1 LKDQYTILIGKL
13 DQFIRKYY
21 KNQLIR
27 GLIYFITLLVILFLS
42 VTILEY
48 FGHFNTTTRTTLF
61 WIFVVCVGFI
71 LTVYIILPL
80 SKLYKIGKIISHEQA
95 ARIIGKHF
103 EDVHDKLLNTLQLK
117 SITQQSLENMELV
130 QASIDQK
137 ISDIKPV
144 PFQAAVDF
152 SVNKKYL
159 KYLVLPLLI
168 LVAVLVSSPTTITDP
183 ATRLVKHST
192 YYEKPL
198 PFTIQVLNENFEVL
212 QNSDFELTV
221 KIEGE
226 EVPDK
231 VYLQVGNNRIKLQK
245 ESMVRFNYTFINVQ
259 KDQYFKIVADELESS
274 DYELKVLPK
283 PVILNFDID
292 VDYPA
297 YTRKKDEII
306 HNNGDLIL
314 PAGTKASWKFYTL
327 NTAAISI
334 QFGAESPLDLKKGP
348 QSFDI
353 DKTFFKSKNYV
364 VKTANNYVRNLDSL
378 AYTINVIPDLY
389 PVIAVDEY
397 QDSVLDQRFYFNGT
411 IKDDYGFKA
420 LTFNYLIAE
429 EKQNSTALSTDTIV
443 IHNRQNPQEF
453 LYYFDLASLNL
464 EPGSEIEYFFE
475 VWDNDGINGSKS
487 SRSQIMSYKIPTLEE
502 INKAKD
508 ESNEE
513 IKEEMEEAIRD
524 VKELQKDIDQINKKL
539 IDKKELNWEDKE
551 QIKQLLEKQKELEN
565 KLEALKQKNAE
576 KSIKEQQFKQ
586 VDEQIL
592 EKQKQLEELFEKL
605 MENEE
610 LKDLFKELQ
619 EMMDELEKDKVNEML
634 EEMKLS
640 NEDLEKMLD
649 RNLEIF
655 KQLEFEQK
663 LEETIEK
670 MNDLAEK
677 QEELSDQTSDK
688 KQDLAE
694 SKKEQENLN
703 KEFENLQKDLEQL
716 EEMNKEMETP
726 NEFDQMEE
734 QQEEIQEEMQNS
746 MNEMNQNQRKN
757 ASKSQ
762 KNASE
767 KMKKMAQSLFEMQ
780 QQMISES
787 MGEDIENLRDILENL
802 IQLSFDQENLIDRV
816 NEMNVNDPRYTGLI
830 QDQNKIKDELQMVS
844 DSLFALS
851 KRQIMIK
858 PFVTKEINSINQN
871 IEKSLDLLNSR
882 NTNQAAGRQ
891 QYVMTSINNLALM
904 LSETLNQMMQAMMM
918 QSQSSSSCKNPG
930 SGMSKPGQGKTT
942 MQSLRKMQEQLNDQI
957 EQMKSG
963 KQQKGPGSPDGK
975 MNQMGQS
982 MSEQLARSA
991 AQQEYIRNELNK
1003 MAEQLEKEG
1012 QFGSSKELKK
1022 ISSDM
1027 EKTETDLVNKMLSQE
1042 TLMRQKQILTR
1053 LLQSE
1058 KAEMEREKEEKRES
1072 IEGKNKY
1079 SRNPEDFSKYKRVQQ
1094 NEVELLRTVPPSLKP
1109 FYKNKVDQYFFN
1121 FEELLEQ

>member
-1 LKDQYTILIGKL
+1 MKDQYSILIDKL

-27 GLIYFITLLVILFLS
+27 GVIYFITLLVILFLT

-48 FGHFNTTTRTTLF
+48 FGHFNTTTRTILF
-61 WIFVVCVGFI
+61 WIFILGVGLI
-71 LTVYIILPL
+71 LTINVIRPL

-95 ARIIGKHF
+95 AKIIGKHF

-117 SITQQSLENMELV
+117 SISEQQVGNLDLI

-137 ISDIKPV
+137 IAEIKPV
-144 PFQAAVDF
+144 PFQSAVDF

-159 KYLVLPLLI
+159 KYLIIPVFVLL
-168 LVAVLVSSPTTITDP
+168 AVLVSSPTTITDP
-183 ATRLVKHST
+183 ATRLVKHTT
-192 YYEKPL
+192 YFEKPL
-198 PFTIQVLNENFEVL
+198 PFTIQVLNDNFEVL
-212 QNSDFELTV
+212 QNNDFELKV

-231 VYLQVGNNRIKLQK
+231 VYLQSGNNRIKFQK
-245 ESMVRFNYTFINVQ
+245 ESTVQFNYTFVNVQ
-259 KDQYFKIVADELESS
+259 KDQTFKIVADELESS

-283 PVILNFDID
+283 PVILNFDIN
-292 VDYPA
+292 VDYPS
-297 YTRKKDEII
+297 YTGKKDEII
-306 HNNGDLIL
+306 HNNGDLII
-314 PAGTKASWKFYTL
+314 PVGTKASWKFYAL
-327 NTAAISI
+327 NTDSISI
-334 QFGAESPLDLKKGP
+334 QFGADDPFELLKGP
-348 QSFDI
+348 QSFDF
-353 DKTFFKSKNYV
+353 DRTLYKSKSYV
-364 VKTANNYVRNLDSL
+364 VKTANAFVSNLDSL
-378 AYTINVIPDLY
+378 SYSINVIPDLY

-397 QDSVLDQRFYFNGT
+397 RDSLFEQRFYFNGT
-411 IKDDYGFKA
+411 IKDDYGFKR
-420 LTFNYLIAE
+420 LTFNYLKVDNQKISE
-429 EKQNSTALSTDTIV
+429 SPITDTIA
-443 IHNRQNPQEF
+443 IQETQNPQEF
-453 LYYFDLASLNL
+453 LYYFELADVGL
-464 EPGSEIEYFFE
+464 EAGSELEYYFE

-508 ESNEE
+508 ESNQE

-539 IDKKELNWEDKE
+539 IDRKELNWEDKE

-565 KLEALKQKNAE
+565 KLEELKQKNAE

-663 LEETIEK
+663 LEETIER

-677 QEELSDQTSDK
+677 QENLSEQTRDK
-688 KQDLAE
+688 KQDLEE
-694 SKKEQENLN
+694 SKKQQENLN
-703 KEFENLQKDLEQL
+703 EEFESLQEDLEQL
-716 EEMNKEMETP
+716 DEMNKEMESP
-726 NEFDQMEE
+726 NEFNQMEE
-734 QQEEIQEEMQNS
+734 QQEGIEEEMQNS
-746 MNEMNQNQRKN
+746 MNEMNQGQRKN

-767 KMKKMAQSLFEMQ
+767 KMKKMAQNLFDMQ

-802 IQLSFDQENLIDRV
+802 IQLSFDQESLIDRV
-816 NEMNVNDPRYTGLI
+816 NEINVNDPQYTGLI

-871 IEKSLDLLNSR
+871 IEKSLDLLNNR

-942 MQSLRKMQEQLNDQI
+942 MESLRKMQEQLNDQI

-963 KQQKGPGSPDGK
+963 KQQKGPGSPNGK

-1053 LLQSE
+1053 LLKSE